1 MQASQRDRERDR
13 HTESSGQT
21 GTCSGHAGDKVR
33 ILNAR
38 LDSLTTLFITW
49 AYMSAIHK
57 SSLLLIQAEYI
68 DQNDHEGQPLFF

>member
-13 HTESSGQT
+13 HAESSGQT

-33 ILNAR
+33 ILNVR

-68 DQNDHEGQPLFF
+68 DQNDHDGQPLFF